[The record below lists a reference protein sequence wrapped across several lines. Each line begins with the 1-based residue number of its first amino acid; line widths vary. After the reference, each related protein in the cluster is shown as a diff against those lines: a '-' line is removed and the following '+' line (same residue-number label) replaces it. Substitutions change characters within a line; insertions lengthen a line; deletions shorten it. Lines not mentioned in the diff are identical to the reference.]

1 MELSTIFSINN
12 KGEIVYCPNPDDYIV
27 YGFGLHGKKRDC
39 DTMVMTH
46 FRNCQYFFDVSQI
59 K

>member
-27 YGFGLHGKKRDC
+27 YGFGLHGKNEI
-39 DTMVMTH
+39 V
-46 FRNCQYFFDVSQI
+46 I
-59 K
+59 LW